1 MVQQRD
7 LFSGEL
13 LPTAERL
20 RRNGHSRSNERTS
33 KLGAVDELTEQI
45 NSLSQ
50 QVASM
55 QLRMERMESL
65 VIELADLVKARKTI
79 KESYTTKEVADVLG
93 KKPYTVREWCRL
105 RRVKAFK
112 AMCGRG
118 CEEEWR
124 ITHEELER
132 IQNEG
137 LLPEPEH
144 Y

>member
-7 LFSGEL
+7 LFSGEI
-13 LPTAERL
+13 LPSMEARK
-20 RRNGHSRSNERTS
+20 RNGHARSNGRTRNDET
-33 KLGAVDELTEQI
+33 LEELTEQI
-45 NSLSQ
+45 TSLSQ
-50 QVASM
+50 QVAAM

-65 VIELADLVKARKTI
+65 VIELSDLVKARKTI
-79 KESYTTKEVADVLG
+79 KESYTTKEVADILG

-105 RRVKAFK
+105 QRVEAFK
-112 AMCGRG
+112 PMCGRG

-124 ITHEELER
+124 ITHEELLR

-144 Y
+144 F